1 MATKQQTQTPTFSKV
16 DKIVNIYTD
25 TIDKFISSRK
35 LQPVPQYEKLL
46 QRPNSVR
53 VAKVANFQIID
64 DKSGEVILI
73 KDIVAD
79 EEELYSI
86 VNKIYNYFRSKTE
99 PVADKREVTAD
110 IFSQLK
116 S

>member
-1 MATKQQTQTPTFSKV
+1 MATKQTPTFNKV
-16 DKIVNIYTD
+16 ETIVNIYTD
-25 TIDKFISSRK
+25 TIDKFIASRK
-35 LQPVPQYEKLL
+35 LNAIANYEKLL

-53 VAKVANFQIID
+53 VAKVANFAIVD
-64 DKSGEVILI
+64 DKTGESILV
-73 KDIVAD
+73 KDICAD

-86 VNKIYNYFRSKTE
+86 VNKIYGYFRNKTE
-99 PVADKREVTAD
+99 PQADKREVTSD